1 MFVTL
6 GQVKFRHW
14 RRHNSAPAQFATF
27 SLKVSP
33 GLEGRDRSCQLDWLA

>member
-14 RRHNSAPAQFATF
+14 RRHNSAPAQFVTAL
-27 SLKVSP
+27 SQSVA
-33 GLEGRDRSCQLDWLA
+33 GA